1 MREPPTAHERWVLLH
16 GGQGLISL
24 EYQTYTSA
32 HPFDTLVT
40 GLNGCRVGG
49 TPCYDGRYGAHR
61 VGHLG
66 GHLSGYLET
75 VPDAL

>member
-1 MREPPTAHERWVLLH
+1 MHIVHWCRLCT
-16 GGQGLISL
+16 GGAVSD
-24 EYQTYTSA
+24 TSA